1 MKKLLITASVVLMPL
16 AQSFGCATC
25 FGDYRALGTPP
36 PPNVQHM
43 AIAIW
48 LLMGIVMLVLAGVG
62 AFSFHLWRHSRA
74 PIQPHEL
81 LAEEDLSQY
90 A

>member
-1 MKKLLITASVVLMPL
+1 MKKAFLTASLLL
-16 AQSFGCATC
+16 AQLGQSFACATC

-48 LLMGIVMLVLAGVG
+48 LLMGIVMSVLAGVG
-62 AFSFHLWRHSRA
+62 AFSLHLWRQSRA